1 MKPRGRSLRDA
12 GIVIATIM
20 IVPVTI
26 AVLWAC
32 GWYSSVPR
40 ASALEASAGVVQG
53 DVSTVE
59 ADTATVNVSTS
70 LFGFTTI
77 PFTVTRDTA
86 IVVGDKEGGFGDLYP
101 GIPVRITYERR
112 EDSLV
117 ATCVQSLRYG
127 DGVGRCPAPRP
138 MASADAPGSR

>member
-1 MKPRGRSLRDA
+1 MRRQRALRDA
-12 GIVIATIM
+12 GIVFGTVM

-26 AVLWAC
+26 ALLWAC

-40 ASALEASAGVVQG
+40 ASALEPRGVIEG
-53 DVSTVE
+53 DVRE
-59 ADTATVNVSTS
+59 AETDTSTVNVSTS

-77 PFTVTRDTA
+77 PFTVTRETA

-112 EDSLV
+112 EENLV
-117 ATCVQSLRYG
+117 ATCVQSLRYA
-127 DGVGRCPAPRP
+127 DAVGRCPAPRP
-138 MASADAPGSR
+138 VASAEGGDGR